1 MTNAYKAD
9 TTVFRDHLSEEIFNN
24 KYKHEGCETWPELA
38 NTLVD
43 DVCSGL
49 LDKTDM
55 DTLKWM
61 IATMRFIP
69 GGRYLYYAGRKR
81 KFFNNCFL
89 LGTTE
94 DTREQWAKSVHDSTM
109 CLMTGGGI
117 GIDYSVLRPSG
128 APLGGTGGIASG
140 PIDLMKAINNI
151 GRTVMQGG
159 SRRSAIYA
167 SLSCDHDDVL
177 KFLKAK
183 DWHNQSIVGTNLSV
197 AQAKEANFNYEA
209 DLDMTNISINWNTKW
224 LTDYWDTG
232 ELSKVWM
239 SNVEQALR
247 TGEPGF
253 SFNFFDKEKE
263 TLRNACTEVTSEDD
277 GDVCNLGSLNMSRI
291 ENLKEFSMCTEVATK
306 FLLCGTVKSE
316 LPYDQIYKTRDKNRR
331 LGLGLMGIH
340 EWLLQRQET
349 YEVTPELKRWLHV
362 YKNVSEKASKKGA
375 DEMGLSC
382 PVANRAIAPTGS
394 IAILASTT
402 SGIEPLFAVAYK
414 RRFLKAKKWT
424 YQYVVDSAAHNV
436 IERYGVDP
444 DKIESS
450 LDLAENYEK
459 RMAFQAD
466 IQDFVDMSISSTIN
480 LPSWGSKLNNPDT
493 VRPFAETLAKYA
505 HRLRGFTCYPD
516 GARGGQPLT
525 SVPYAEAKGKLGKNF
540 EEGMEAHDL
549 CEITGKGGTCGV

>member
-1 MTNAYKAD
+1 MSNAYKAD
-9 TTVFRDHLSEEIFNN
+9 TTVFRDHLSEEIFNH
-24 KYKHEGCETWPELA
+24 KYAHEGCETWPDLA

-43 DVCSGL
+43 DVCTGL
-49 LDKTDM
+49 LDKTDL

-61 IATMRFIP
+61 IGTMRFIP

-89 LGTTE
+89 LGCTD
-94 DTREQWAKSVHDSTM
+94 DTREQWAKSVHDATM

-117 GIDYSVLRPSG
+117 GIDYSVLRG
-128 APLGGTGGIASG
+128 AGSELGGTGGIASG
-140 PIDLMKAINNI
+140 PIDLMKAVNNI

-167 SLSCDHDDVL
+167 SLSCDHADVE
-177 KFLKAK
+177 KFLKVK
-183 DWHNQSIVGTNLSV
+183 DWHSQPIQGTDITV
-197 AQAKEANFNYEA
+197 AQAKEADFNYEA
-209 DLDMTNISINWNTKW
+209 DLDMTNISINWNTRW
-224 LTDYWDTG
+224 LTDYWETG
-232 ELSKVWM
+232 ELSSVWM
-239 SNVEQALR
+239 SNVEQAMR

-253 SFNFFDKEKE
+253 SFNFFDQETE
-263 TLRNACTEVTSEDD
+263 TLRNACTEVTSSDD

-291 ENLKEFSMCTEVATK
+291 ENLKEFSLCTELATK
-306 FLLCGTVKSE
+306 FLLCGTIKSE
-316 LPYDQIYKTRDKNRR
+316 LPYDQIYKVRDKNRR

-340 EWLLQRQET
+340 EWLMQRKMP
-349 YEVTPELKRWLHV
+349 YGVTPELRRWLHV
-362 YKNVSEKASKKGA
+362 YKKVSDHTAQRGA
-375 DEMGLSC
+375 DDLSVSQ
-382 PVANRAIAPTGS
+382 PVARRAIAPTGS

-414 RRFLKAKKWT
+414 RRFLKNKKWH
-424 YQYVVDSAAHNV
+424 YQYNVDASAVNV

-450 LDLAENYEK
+450 LNLAEEYE
-459 RMAFQAD
+459 RRISFQAD

-480 LPSWGSKLNNPDT
+480 LPEWGTEHNNPDK

-516 GARGGQPLT
+516 GSRGGQPLT
-525 SVPYAEAKGKLGKNF
+525 VVPYAEAKAKLGENF
-540 EEGMEAHDL
+540 EEGMEANDV